1 MLKKF
6 LSNSKNSDNQ
16 LKKLRDSLD
25 FKRMPRH
32 IAVIMDGNGRWAQ
45 QQGMVRTFG
54 HRAGG
59 KTLRKIVREAMN
71 LNIKAVTA
79 YAFSTENWKR
89 PHEEVDFLMNLF
101 SEYLGKEIDELCEE
115 NVKMVFI
122 GDLQGLPQRLRNEF
136 EDAQQRTAN
145 NTGLILNLAVNYG
158 SRDEIARSVK
168 IIAQRVADGTLKAD
182 DITADT
188 IDKALDT
195 AVSPPLDLIIRT
207 GGDYRI
213 SNFLLWQ
220 AAYAEFWF
228 TNVNWPDFK
237 PEHLWQAIYDYQN
250 RDRRF
255 GGLNKKSK

>member
-6 LSNSKNSDNQ
+6 FSGKKKGHQIS
-16 LKKLRDSLD
+16 KLRDRLD
-25 FKRMPRH
+25 FSRIPKH

-45 QQGMVRTFG
+45 NQGMMRTFG

-59 KTLRKIVREAMN
+59 KTLHNIVREAMN
-71 LNIKAVTA
+71 LHIKAITA

-89 PHEEVDFLMNLF
+89 PHDEVDFLLNLF

-115 NVKMVFI
+115 NVRLLFV
-122 GDLQGLPQRLRNEF
+122 GDLSGLPERLRREF
-136 EDAQQRTAN
+136 EEAQRRTAVN
-145 NTGLILNLAVNYG
+145 DGLILNLAVNYG
-158 SRDEIARSVK
+158 SRDEITRAVK
-168 IIAQRVADGTLKAD
+168 ILAQQVADGSLAAA
-182 DITADT
+182 DITQET
-188 IDKALDT
+188 IDSVLDT
-195 AVSPPLDLIIRT
+195 SASPPLDLIIRT

-228 TNVNWPDFK
+228 TDVNWPDFK

-255 GGLNKKSK
+255 GGLNKKNQ